1 MILNVWKWNVT
12 LPGSYTCY
20 FTVNAS
26 DEVGWV
32 RGGRPQSKAF
42 QEKQSAGTNLTATGL
57 LKVSLTLCEGRVS
70 HQHIQDA
77 PDSV

>member
-1 MILNVWKWNVT
+1 M
-12 LPGSYTCY
+12 CY

-42 QEKQSAGTNLTATGL
+42 QERQAAGTDLTATG
-57 LKVSLTLCEGRVS
+57 
-70 HQHIQDA
+70 
-77 PDSV
+77 